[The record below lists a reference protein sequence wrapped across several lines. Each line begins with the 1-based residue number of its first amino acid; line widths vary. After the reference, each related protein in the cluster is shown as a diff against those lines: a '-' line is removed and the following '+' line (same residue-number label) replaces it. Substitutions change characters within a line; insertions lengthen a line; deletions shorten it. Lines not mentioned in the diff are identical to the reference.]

1 MDSDALSWEYARS
14 GGMMR
19 EVALRD
25 AIDAPEGETEEDGA
39 VARQKDSAR
48 VSPTAHYTGFVWY
61 RHGMSN
67 AALATWRGRLFHAA
81 LWAPELLSRRVL
93 GGPSLDALLLRRH
106 RVIDHLLTGAIE
118 SGEVGQVLEIAAGL
132 SPRGLRLLERY
143 GPLGL
148 RYVEADL
155 PAMAERKHRTLA
167 EAGLLTDGH
176 RVVAIDALC
185 EGGPTCLDAIA
196 AAHLDPAV
204 GTAIITEGLLNYF
217 DGATRFALWQRLAG
231 WLAAQ
236 PGGGVYLADL
246 SLGGE
251 TLTHPV
257 TKVFAKLLDRFASGV
272 YLDLEDVGA
281 ARAAL
286 NQAGF
291 ADARLYLPSD
301 FTSQIALPHF
311 AGRDVVRII
320 EARTKARAR

>member
-1 MDSDALSWEYARS
+1 MAR
-14 GGMMR
+14 R
-19 EVALRD
+19 ND
-25 AIDAPEGETEEDGA
+25 P
-39 VARQKDSAR
+39 AR

-67 AALATWRGRLFHAA
+67 AALATRRGRIFHAA
-81 LWAPELLSRRVL
+81 LWAPETVSRHLL
-93 GGPSLDALLLRRH
+93 GGPSLEAMLLRRH
-106 RVIDHLLTGAIE
+106 RVIDHLLTRAID

-148 RYVEADL
+148 RYIEADL

-185 EGGPTCLDAIA
+185 ERGPTCLDAIA
-196 AAHLDPAV
+196 AEHLDPTV

-217 DGATRFALWQRLAG
+217 DGPTRIALWQRLAG

-246 SLGGE
+246 SLGRE

-257 TKVFAKLLDRFASGV
+257 TQVFAQLLDRFASGV
-272 YLDLEDVGA
+272 YLDLEDVDA
-281 ARAAL
+281 ARGAL
-286 NQAGF
+286 NAAGF
-291 ADARLYLPSD
+291 DQARLHLPGD
-301 FTSQIALPHF
+301 FASQVALPHF

-320 EARTKARAR
+320 EARVR